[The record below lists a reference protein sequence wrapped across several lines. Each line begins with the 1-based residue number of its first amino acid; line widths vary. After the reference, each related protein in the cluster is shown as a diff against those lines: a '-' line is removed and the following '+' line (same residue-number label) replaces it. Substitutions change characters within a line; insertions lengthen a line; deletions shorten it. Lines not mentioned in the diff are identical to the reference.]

1 MTRTGFL
8 LLSVALIKA
17 KSSQQRFMNYT
28 VEHLLHWFYL
38 FICSYHASVLL
49 YVLMLPLSW
58 WLSSSSN
65 SSMSPFN
72 DVLPFWLAL
81 WTRIST
87 LLIRCQ
93 YLNKVS
99 STIEVLNESVQH
111 ILKLRNYARLYG
123 RTLLVHFM

>member
-1 MTRTGFL
+1 MIRTGLL

-17 KSSQQRFMNYT
+17 KSPQQRFMNYT
-28 VEHLLHWFYL
+28 VEHLLHWFCL
-38 FICSYHASVLL
+38 FICSYHTSVLL

-81 WTRIST
+81 WTHIST

-99 STIEVLNESVQH
+99 STIEVLNKSVQH